1 MTNLTFFFFFW
12 KAGGGEYPNLVS
24 KIQGQGHVRGEK
36 VFFMSVSNIIISEAI
51 TCLQTNYLN

>member
-1 MTNLTFFFFFW
+1 MTNLTFFFFW
-12 KAGGGEYPNLVS
+12 KAGGEYPNLVS
-24 KIQGQGHVRGEK
+24 KIQGQGQGHVRGEK

>member
-1 MTNLTFFFFFW
+1 MTNLTFFFFFE
-12 KAGGGEYPNLVS
+12 GGGGGGDPYFVS
-24 KIQGQGHVRGEK
+24 KIKGQGHVRGEK

>member
-1 MTNLTFFFFFW
+1 MTNLTFFFFF
-12 KAGGGEYPNLVS
+12 GRRGGEYPNLVS

-36 VFFMSVSNIIISEAI
+36 VFFMSVSNIIINEAI

>member
-1 MTNLTFFFFFW
+1 MTNLTFFFFLE
-12 KAGGGEYPNLVS
+12 GGGEYPNLVS

-36 VFFMSVSNIIISEAI
+36 VFFMSVSNIIINEAI

>member
-1 MTNLTFFFFFW
+1 MTNLTFFFFLEG
-12 KAGGGEYPNLVS
+12 GGGEYPNLVS